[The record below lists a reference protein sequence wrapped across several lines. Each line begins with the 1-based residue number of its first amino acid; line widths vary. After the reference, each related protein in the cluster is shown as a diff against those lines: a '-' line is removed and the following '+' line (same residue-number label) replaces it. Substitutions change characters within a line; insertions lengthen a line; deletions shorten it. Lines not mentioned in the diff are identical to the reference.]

1 MNVQYDFVCFGS
13 NKNPLLIIKQECS
26 HMDVLFRPRI
36 SYQIIKNKLLF
47 GFLKRNMISKIYGTF
62 LVASFDIV
70 IFVPEC
76 LKREKNVIIRFPINL
91 KIFQLG

>member
-13 NKNPLLIIKQECS
+13 NKNPLLIIKQECP
-26 HMDVLFRPRI
+26 HMDVLFRPRV
-36 SYQIIKNKLLF
+36 SYQTIKNKLLF
-47 GFLKRNMISKIYGTF
+47 GFLKRNMISKIYETF

-91 KIFQLG
+91 KKS